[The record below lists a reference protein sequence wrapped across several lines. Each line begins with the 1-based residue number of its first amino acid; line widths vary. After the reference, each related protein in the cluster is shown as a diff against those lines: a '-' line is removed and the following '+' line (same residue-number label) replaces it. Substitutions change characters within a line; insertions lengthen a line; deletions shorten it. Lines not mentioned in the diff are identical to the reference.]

1 MSPAGESL
9 ACHAKINLFLEIQ
22 DRRPDGYH
30 DLGTLFQTVGVA
42 DTLTAE
48 PWDSLDLACPEGI
61 TADPGQNLV
70 LKAARLLKESFAD
83 RIDSRAGIRFTLDK
97 VLPMGAGLG
106 GGSSNAAAAL
116 LLCDRIWKLGL
127 SREQLLPYAARL
139 GADVPYFLLG
149 DAQFGEGKGEK
160 LAAAPDPYPFHVVV
174 ATPKC
179 HVDTAWAY
187 GQLDKDR
194 KRQWAR
200 FKALYVT
207 FFEDPDFYRI
217 LHNDFH
223 APIARQLAPVR
234 ELAESL
240 ERFSPVKA
248 LLSGSGASVFGLFT
262 DRGRAE
268 ECLAGVKAACRFAVL
283 TEFTH

>member
-1 MSPAGESL
+1 MSPNGESL
-9 ACHAKINLFLEIQ
+9 PCPAKINLFLEIQ

-30 DLGTLFQTVGVA
+30 DLGTLFQTVEVA

-48 PWDSLDLACPEGI
+48 PWDTLALDCPDGI
-61 TADPGQNLV
+61 TADPAQNLV
-70 LKAARLLKESFAD
+70 LKAARLLQESFAD
-83 RIDSRAGIRFTLDK
+83 RIDAKAGIRFTLDK

-116 LLCDRIWKLGL
+116 LLGNRIWKLGL
-127 SREQLLPYAARL
+127 TPEQLLPYAARL
-139 GADVPYFLLG
+139 GADVPFFLLG
-149 DAQFGEGKGEK
+149 DTQFGEGKGER
-160 LAAAPDPYPFHVVV
+160 LGAAPDPYPFHVVI
-174 ATPKC
+174 ATPRC

-187 GQLDKDR
+187 GHLDPGR

-223 APIARQLAPVR
+223 APIARHFAPVR
-234 ELAESL
+234 ELAETMA
-240 ERFSPVKA
+240 RFNPVKA

-262 DRGRAE
+262 EKGRAE
-268 ECLAGVKAACRFAVL
+268 ECLAGVEGICRFSCL

>member
-1 MSPAGESL
+1 MSPVGESL
-9 ACHAKINLFLEIQ
+9 PCHAKINLFLEIH

-30 DLGTLFQTVGVA
+30 DLGTLFQTVAVA

-61 TADPGQNLV
+61 TADPSQNLV
-70 LKAARLLKESFAD
+70 LKAARLVKERFAD

-116 LLCDRIWKLGL
+116 LLCSRIWKLGL
-127 SREQLLPYAARL
+127 SPEQLLPYAARL

-149 DAQFGEGKGEK
+149 DARFGEGKGEK
-160 LAAAPDPYPFHVVV
+160 LAAAPDPFPFHVVI

-187 GQLDKDR
+187 GRLDPDR

-207 FFEDPDFYRI
+207 FFEDPDFYRV
-217 LHNDFH
+217 LHNDFQ
-223 APIARQLAPVR
+223 APIARELAPVR
-234 ELAESL
+234 ELAESMA
-240 ERFSPVKA
+240 RFSPVKA
-248 LLSGSGASVFGLFT
+248 MLSGSGASVFGLFT
-262 DRGRAE
+262 DKGKAE
-268 ECLAGVKAACRFAVL
+268 ECLAEVKAASRFAVL